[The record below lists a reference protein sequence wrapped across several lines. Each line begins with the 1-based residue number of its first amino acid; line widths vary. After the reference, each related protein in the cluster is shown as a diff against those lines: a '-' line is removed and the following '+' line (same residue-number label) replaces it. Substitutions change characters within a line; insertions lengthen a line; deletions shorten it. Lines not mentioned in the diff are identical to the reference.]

1 MQQLSPRSPSS
12 LAPSEGLHR
21 SDAEGFSRILFLAT
35 LVLAVLA
42 LVVLSACPAADGE
55 TDGGAVELPANVG
68 DMAET
73 YAALVLATYEDAH
86 QGAVDLDV
94 AIDAFTADPTEANLT
109 AAKVAWLAAREPYL
123 LTEVF
128 RFYEGPIDNEEDGP
142 EGLINAWPLDENYID
157 YTVDDPNGGYIAGD
171 GPIDA
176 ATLEGLNE
184 QGGDANIAT
193 GYHAI
198 EFLLWGQDLSAD
210 GPGARPATDYVDG
223 TADNAAR
230 RALYLETVSDMLVG
244 HLQDMVDAW
253 QPGGDSYAAAFTTA
267 DPETQLERVMT
278 GMIVLTG
285 FETGSERLKPA
296 LDNQDQEDEHSC
308 FSDNTHRDMIQD
320 VQGVIN
326 VWEGQYGSVD
336 GTGVK
341 DVISELDATIA
352 TAITESLEDALA
364 KAEALPVPFDQAIAS
379 GNTEGN
385 QKVQDLIDAL
395 FVAEGHLQEAF
406 RAADLDIPVTE

>member
-1 MQQLSPRSPSS
+1 MSQPSS
-12 LAPSEGLHR
+12 RVHPSFSRHD
-21 SDAEGFSRILFLAT
+21 DAEGFSRILFLAT
-35 LVLAVLA
+35 LAFAVLA
-42 LVVLSACPAADGE
+42 LVVLSACPAADGA
-55 TDGGAVELPANVG
+55 TDGGPVELPANVS
-68 DMAET
+68 DMADT

-86 QGAVDLDV
+86 AGAADLDV
-94 AIDAFTADPTEANLT
+94 AIDAFIADPTESNLT
-109 AAKVAWLAAREPYL
+109 AAKNAWLAAREPYL

-157 YTVDDPNGGYIAGD
+157 YTVDDPDGGYIAGD

-193 GYHAI
+193 GFHAI
-198 EFLLWGQDLSAD
+198 EFLLWGQDLSET
-210 GPGARPATDYVDG
+210 GPGERPASDYDVG
-223 TADNAAR
+223 TAEHAER

-244 HLQDMVDAW
+244 DLQDMVDAW
-253 QPGGDSYAAAFTTA
+253 QPGGDSYAAAFTSA

-341 DVISELDATIA
+341 DVIAELDASIA
-352 TAITESLEDALA
+352 TSITESLHDALA
-364 KAEALPVPFDQAIAS
+364 KAEALPVPFDQAIAA
-379 GNTEGN
+379 GNADGN

-395 FVAEGHLQEAF
+395 FVAESHLQEAF